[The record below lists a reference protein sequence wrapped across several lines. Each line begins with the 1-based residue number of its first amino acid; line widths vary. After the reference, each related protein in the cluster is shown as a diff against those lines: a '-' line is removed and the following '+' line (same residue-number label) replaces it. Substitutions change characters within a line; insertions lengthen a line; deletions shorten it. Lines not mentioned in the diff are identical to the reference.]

1 MVRFDVTTAD
11 EMDLIV
17 ADGTCAC
24 PLVKVAKD
32 AKDFLSSGD
41 KTLADRDD
49 NIEDANMLSVEVKL
63 N

>member
-49 NIEDANMLSVEVKL
+49 NIEDANML
-63 N
+63 